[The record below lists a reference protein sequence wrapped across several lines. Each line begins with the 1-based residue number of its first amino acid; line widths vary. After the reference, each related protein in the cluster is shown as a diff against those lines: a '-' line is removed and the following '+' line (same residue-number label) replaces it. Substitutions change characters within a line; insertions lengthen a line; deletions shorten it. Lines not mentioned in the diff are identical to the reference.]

1 MRELEGYA
9 AVVTGGPKNIGR
21 AIAMELAGAGA
32 KVAITALSNMD
43 GANAVVKEIENAGG
57 EAFAIACDVTKEA
70 DVARL
75 HDRVAEKFGG
85 LDILVNNAAVRHE
98 TPFEEMTFAQWR
110 QITGVILDGAFLT
123 AHALLPLLKAS
134 GRGAIVNLGGM
145 SAYTGAKNRV
155 HVLAAKSGLG
165 GFTRGLAHDL
175 APYAITANL
184 VSPGLIATARGG
196 SSAREPDHHRH
207 HTTLVGRRGDP
218 KEVAAMVRW
227 LAGPSGRYVTGQT
240 IHVNGGGYLPT

>member
-85 LDILVNNAAVRHE
+85 EALNRIVFLYLQMKLRLD
-98 TPFEEMTFAQWR
+98 TFA
-110 QITGVILDGAFLT
+110 
-123 AHALLPLLKAS
+123 
-134 GRGAIVNLGGM
+134 
-145 SAYTGAKNRV
+145 
-155 HVLAAKSGLG
+155 
-165 GFTRGLAHDL
+165 
-175 APYAITANL
+175 
-184 VSPGLIATARGG
+184 
-196 SSAREPDHHRH
+196 RH
-207 HTTLVGRRGDP
+207 L
-218 KEVAAMVRW
+218 
-227 LAGPSGRYVTGQT
+227 
-240 IHVNGGGYLPT
+240 